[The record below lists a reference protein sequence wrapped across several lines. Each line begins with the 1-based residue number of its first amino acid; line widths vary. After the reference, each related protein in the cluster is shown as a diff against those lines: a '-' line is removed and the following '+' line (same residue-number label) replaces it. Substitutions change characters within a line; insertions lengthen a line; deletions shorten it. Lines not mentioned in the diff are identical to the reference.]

1 MEPKAPMGEISAQ
14 SLCVGDL
21 VSWKERSM
29 EPISGD
35 MINKGYMGI
44 VKRIYLKTIGI
55 REVKFLEIVE
65 SSTGKL
71 KKDISPLIVRVMSKV
86 SR

>member
-1 MEPKAPMGEISAQ
+1 MESRAPMGEISAQ
-14 SLCVGDL
+14 LLCVGDL
-21 VSWKERSM
+21 VSWKERSV
-29 EPISGD
+29 EPMSGD
-35 MINKGYMGI
+35 MSSKGCMGI
-44 VKRIYLKTIGI
+44 IKKIYLKTVGN

>member
-1 MEPKAPMGEISAQ
+1 MESRAPMGEISAQ
-14 SLCVGDL
+14 LLCVGDL

-29 EPISGD
+29 EPMSGD
-35 MINKGYMGI
+35 MLSKGCMGI
-44 VKRIYLKTIGI
+44 IKKIYLKTVGS

-71 KKDISPLIVRVMSKV
+71 KKDISPLIVQVMSKV

>member
-1 MEPKAPMGEISAQ
+1 MESKAPMGEISAQ

-21 VSWKERSM
+21 VSWKERFTYPM
-29 EPISGD
+29 SGD
-35 MINKGYMGI
+35 TINKDCMGI
-44 VKRIYLKTIGI
+44 VKKVYLKTVGN

-71 KKDISPLIVRVMSKV
+71 KKDISPLIVQVISKV